1 MWRHDVTL
9 LAEVNTIHF
18 TWSENGTDVGTL
30 CESRK
35 GERFTGHRQDQ
46 KRGSGYLCRTRGVL
60 CFQQTGQRGLPSLLY
75 PSKHGPAIQTTSAS
89 HNIRHKHGTMNGGK
103 EERMS
108 CETLLRCSQCK
119 MARYCNS
126 ACQKRAWPGHK
137 KECRCLCSLLPRHPT
152 DSVRLAARLIFTLL
166 NPLQSSKE
174 ELYSIDEHESHL
186 DSMPEQKKEGLS
198 ELATM
203 LELYMKTEIPD
214 LKQRMTSELPL
225 SCREALSIIAKVTC
239 NCFTISDGELQ
250 EIGVGLYPSLS
261 LLNHDCRPNCVMV
274 FNGTELQLRAVQDIN
289 PGEELRISYIETLS
303 LTEDRQKQ
311 LEEQYHFTCHCQRCS
326 SKEQDGVMLSGREA
340 AWRQLKEALPRLEGL
355 QLESNWLELLESCSN
370 LLTSAGE
377 EVPDENLYKLKITD
391 MALDASVHL
400 GRWEEAL
407 SFGLKTLP
415 SYRLYYADPHPVHG
429 VQLMRVGKLQHHL
442 GCIEDALESFK
453 EAFKILKLTHGEDH
467 PLIVDLMMKMEEC
480 RSEIDLQQP
489 SN

>member
-1 MWRHDVTL
+1 MAPMLERYV
-9 LAEVNTIHF
+9 
-18 TWSENGTDVGTL
+18 SPGKGNGLRATTKI
-30 CESRK
+30 R
-35 GERFTGHRQDQ
+35 
-46 KRGSGYLCRTRGVL
+46 RGVL
-60 CFQQTGQRGLPSLLY
+60 V
-75 PSKHGPAIQTTSAS
+75 TSAEPVAYCVS
-89 HNIRHKHGTMNGGK
+89 NKRAREVCHHCFTR
-103 EERMS
+103 

-137 KECRCLCSLLPRHPT
+137 TECRCLCSLLPRHPT
-152 DSVRLAARLIFTLL
+152 DSVRLAARLIFTLVSGRCIYRGL
-166 NPLQSSKE
+166 
-174 ELYSIDEHESHL
+174 DWVFVDL

-203 LELYMKTEIPD
+203 LELYMETEIPD

-326 SKEQDGVMLSGREA
+326 SKEQSI
-340 AWRQLKEALPRLEGL
+340 GL
-355 QLESNWLELLESCSN
+355 LYEQSLMSNSLITSLDWLELLENCSN

-415 SYRLYYADPHPVHG
+415 SYRLYYPDPHPVHG

-442 GCIEDALESFK
+442 GCIDDALESFK
-453 EAFKILKLTHGEDH
+453 EAFKILKLTHGEGH